1 MSYDSRV
8 RHADYT
14 SNWFDA
20 EIPGL
25 GELGEGVR
33 HGAFSPPTS
42 FQIRP
47 PKGLLRAHPECRPN
61 FGRIH
66 HGPALDHRVELADV
80 ADVRRGIA
88 IDQDEVGQ
96 FPGRDRAEFVVAL
109 HHLCSGQSSHA
120 QYLGR
125 GDSGLIVDF
134 QFAMQRV
141 SRALVGAGHNCDAVV
156 IQLLDHAHEISVGSA
171 IELIVAASG
180 MGSAPPAVFEL
191 R

>member
-33 HGAFSPPTS
+33 HGAFSPPTL
-42 FQIRP
+42 FPIRP
-47 PKGLLRAHPECRPN
+47 LKGLLRAHPECRPN

-96 FPGRDRAEFVVAL
+96 FPGATEPSSLSRFITCAAVRVAMR
-109 HHLCSGQSSHA
+109 STW
-120 QYLGR
+120 
-125 GDSGLIVDF
+125 
-134 QFAMQRV
+134 
-141 SRALVGAGHNCDAVV
+141 GAG
-156 IQLLDHAHEISVGSA
+156 I
-171 IELIVAASG
+171 
-180 MGSAPPAVFEL
+180 PA
-191 R
+191 